1 MQRIISGVFDQSVY
15 GYETFRDF
23 VQDAESNGVVVVVR
37 QPTKGADALI
47 TLPGQ
52 TVPSSSPVPPRRQGR
67 IRPDVWRGFTSWET
81 GYTRVWD
88 LEADQVLMF
97 PTEPRPLE
105 PSQHQVWR
113 DEVVAHPERFR
124 TVQVVSED
132 QLVTVMRSFVDSLAP
147 ENDAVPILRAALGQT
162 RPARA
167 FTAAARALPGIAERW
182 KRDRFDL
189 VCSSIE
195 KWQESN
201 GVRIS
206 IEDASPRSDSHRAAK
221 RANPPVVTTGRA
233 PVRPS
238 GERSDAAA
246 NATRERILAALARM
260 PLSELLRLRVP
271 VEYLIDQ

>member
-1 MQRIISGVFDQSVY
+1 
-15 GYETFRDF
+15 
-23 VQDAESNGVVVVVR
+23 
-37 QPTKGADALI
+37 
-47 TLPGQ
+47 
-52 TVPSSSPVPPRRQGR
+52 
-67 IRPDVWRGFTSWET
+67 
-81 GYTRVWD
+81 
-88 LEADQVLMF
+88 MF

-124 TVQVVSED
+124 TVQVVTED

-147 ENDAVPILRAALGQT
+147 ENDAVPLLRAALGQT
-162 RPARA
+162 RAREGVYCCGTS
-167 FTAAARALPGIAERW
+167 FARDSRKVEAGSIDFVR
-182 KRDRFDL
+182 
-189 VCSSIE
+189 SSIE

-201 GVRIS
+201 GVRFS
-206 IEDASPRSDSHRAAK
+206 IEDVSPRSDSHRAAK